1 MTKSRA
7 GDRKYG
13 KILEELDRK
22 MQGQLSLSGRP
33 SEKQLS
39 QFSVVFTVI
48 HKLVE
53 APRFDR
59 TVVSGSQVSARAM
72 VHAHLLPPG
81 AVG

>member
-39 QFSVVFTVI
+39 QSEQVFTATGN
-48 HKLVE
+48 KG
-53 APRFDR
+53 
-59 TVVSGSQVSARAM
+59 TVRIVNIFFFIQII
-72 VHAHLLPPG
+72 
-81 AVG
+81 